1 MTVVPVFS
9 FGVIAL
15 VGVVVIAAVFFL
27 LYRELHP
34 SRRRSRGAAART
46 APEPQR
52 TVVAP
57 SRSVIHS

>member
-27 LYRELHP
+27 LYR
-34 SRRRSRGAAART
+34 SMSGKDDK
-46 APEPQR
+46 
-52 TVVAP
+52 
-57 SRSVIHS
+57 